1 VIAITL
7 GTRLE
12 ILLVYELG
20 SKGSKV
26 IMFAKHI
33 AIQLETWE
41 GGTTTQLE
49 RKPPG
54 MAFPRDIS
62 ETA

>member
-20 SKGSKV
+20 SK
-26 IMFAKHI
+26 IIIFAEHM
-33 AIQLETWE
+33 AMQLETWE

-49 RKPPG
+49 RKPPET
-54 MAFPRDIS
+54 AFPGDIS
-62 ETA
+62 ENA